1 MSATFRIY
9 SASAGSGKTYQLTKE
24 YLRLALGAD
33 EPGYYKSILAIT
45 FTNAAAAEMK
55 ERIIGALRGFVHP
68 GTAAKA
74 DALLR
79 ELAAEMAADGLL
91 PPEAP
96 ALAEQE
102 LRRRAG
108 QTFRLVLYHYAD
120 FAVSTIDSF
129 VQRVVQAFT
138 RELGLPAAFE
148 VELDDESVLHAA
160 VALLLDKVNRG
171 QEHELLTRTLQDYAL
186 SKAEEG
192 RSWNMLPDEIMRFG
206 KFLLNESVHEAV
218 AQLQQMELK
227 EFRQLH
233 KTLKERR
240 EQMRNDLQAVG
251 DRAVA
256 ALAQHGLQPDQLAG
270 GSRGVHS
277 HFTKPL
283 RWLDDPAGT
292 PTSTARKAAE
302 AGKWGSGDAMKGPLK
317 PALEAVAGEL
327 TEAFNEL
334 ELLQERYLSQY
345 LLIEGLLPQLFHVS
359 LLSEL
364 SKAVQQVSQ
373 DRNVVLIGEF
383 NRRLASIVLR
393 EPVPFLYERLGE
405 RYQHLLIDEFQD
417 TSELQW
423 NNLLPLVEN
432 AVAGGHLSLAVGDA
446 KQAIYRWRGGEME
459 QILRLY
465 QGTPR
470 PLVERAQDPEMRAI
484 LAERYIGL
492 AGALE
497 PMSLQTNYRSGPQI
511 IQFNNDFFAHV
522 AQGHP
527 GLELVQQIYDA
538 GFVQKAPGA
547 SPPGPLSRGEGEP
560 DDSGQRRGAAP
571 LTLRSPATDEPS
583 QRQGTVGEFVLTAD
597 AKTWDKT
604 SELSRDMRQQPTP
617 AEETLWEEL
626 RDRKLGAKF
635 RRQHVIG
642 SFIVDFVCIP
652 ALLVVEV
659 DGDVHSD
666 PQQAAYDAGR
676 THELEGLGYRVIR
689 FTNNQVLH
697 DMRRVLTS
705 IRHTLGQE
713 SVAEAALHGGA
724 AERERSSSAHL
735 LTAGSPSPRERGPGG
750 EAHVEILLTQA
761 DAPARLYLAAEGHY
775 SDQPLPGHLATDV
788 LDYDE
793 STLYLTLALVEQAL
807 ADGFRLEDV
816 AVLCRRRDQSRRVA
830 KFLKERGYDII
841 SADSL
846 SLEFAEVVN
855 LLVAILRVL
864 HQPADALARVEA
876 LLLVDKVVR
885 GVPPTPTRARHIGDI
900 AKEPSSRPFFDELRR
915 LGYDV
920 QEHQTGNRDLYELC
934 ETLMGLFGLLHRREE
949 SEYLF
954 RFLDLTLEYSLRF
967 GNNLGNFLSY
977 WDQRK
982 ANLSI
987 NAPAGRG
994 GAVTITTVHKA
1005 KGLAYGVVIVPWAD
1019 WSLEPTSAFGGAYL
1033 WGRLT
1038 EEDKPVP
1045 GMPPVAVVKQR
1056 KELTQTVLAGQ
1067 YAEEREKTFVE
1078 ALNLLYVAF
1087 TRPRHRLYILTRRP
1101 DAARAAKDDASTP
1114 ASNVAQLLHRYL
1126 VDLGQWNE
1134 EQLTYVLSAGAPAAI
1149 KSESPSPDNSQLTTG
1164 NLFPLTNLAT
1174 AAWEQRLRL
1183 RRHAST
1189 VFDFS
1194 EQQQQR
1200 EWNRKLHFA
1209 LRRVITARDV
1219 ERVAGQLT
1227 AEGLVSRREQP
1238 ELLQRLRQVVTN
1250 AQLAPYFRPAVIA
1263 ETEREILVGGA
1274 PREDYKPDRVVF
1286 EPTEGP
1292 APGRVTLIDFR
1303 VPPPEDRHQTM
1314 LRQYGQLFRR
1324 LGYQD
1329 VRGLVY
1335 YFDTEEVVAF
1345 GC

>member
-33 EPGYYKSILAIT
+33 EPGYYKNILAIT

-68 GTAAKA
+68 GTDAKA

-79 ELAAEMAADGLL
+79 ELAAELAADGLL

-96 ALAEQE
+96 ELAEQE

-256 ALAQHGLQPDQLAG
+256 ALTQHGLQPDQLAG

-302 AGKWGSGDAMKGPLK
+302 SGKWGSGDAMKGPLK
-317 PALEAVAGEL
+317 PALEAVTGEL

-334 ELLQERYLSQY
+334 ELLQERYLSPY

-470 PLVERAQDPEMRAI
+470 PLVERAQDPELRAI

-511 IQFNNDFFAHV
+511 IEFNNDFFAHV

-527 GLELVQQIYDA
+527 GLELVGSIYDEHF
-538 GFVQKAPGA
+538 G
-547 SPPGPLSRGEGEP
+547 
-560 DDSGQRRGAAP
+560 
-571 LTLRSPATDEPS
+571 
-583 QRQGTVGEFVLTAD
+583 
-597 AKTWDKT
+597 
-604 SELSRDMRQQPTP
+604 
-617 AEETLWEEL
+617 
-626 RDRKLGAKF
+626 
-635 RRQHVIG
+635 
-642 SFIVDFVCIP
+642 
-652 ALLVVEV
+652 
-659 DGDVHSD
+659 
-666 PQQAAYDAGR
+666 QQAPA
-676 THELEGLGYRVIR
+676 
-689 FTNNQVLH
+689 
-697 DMRRVLTS
+697 
-705 IRHTLGQE
+705 
-713 SVAEAALHGGA
+713 AAL
-724 AERERSSSAHL
+724 
-735 LTAGSPSPRERGPGG
+735 AGPPS
-750 EAHVEILLTQA
+750 HVEILLTQA
-761 DAPARLYLAAEGHY
+761 DAPARLYQPAAGRYADE
-775 SDQPLPGHLATDV
+775 PLPGHLATDV

-864 HQPADALARVEA
+864 HQPADSLARVEA

-885 GVPPTPTRARHIGDI
+885 GVPPTPTRARRIGDI
-900 AKEPSSRPFFDELRR
+900 AREERSRPFFDELRR

-920 QEHQTGNRDLYELC
+920 QETQTGNQDLYELC

-967 GNNLGNFLSY
+967 GNNLGNFLGY

-1033 WGRLT
+1033 WGRLA

-1056 KELTQTVLAGQ
+1056 KELAQTVLATQ

-1087 TRPRHRLYILTRRP
+1087 TRPRQRLYILTRRP

-1114 ASNVAQLLHRYL
+1114 ASNVAQLLYRYL

-1134 EQLTYVLSAGAPAAI
+1134 EQLTYVLSVGAPAAM
-1149 KSESPSPDNSQLTTG
+1149 KPEPPSPDNAQLTTG

-1250 AQLAPYFRPAVIA
+1250 AQLAPYFRPDVIA

-1335 YFDTEEVVAF
+1335 YFETEEVVTF